1 MINSLQNLGI
11 IKLEKVFILILAIGI
26 SIFIALPFF
35 RKRVEGASSQE
46 ESGAI
51 RNPIEE
57 KLRKL
62 NFEKE
67 SLYAALKEIDFDYD
81 LGKLSKED
89 YEELQKKYKLQAAP
103 ILKEI
108 DDVRI
113 KTGIINL
120 EEEVEKEIRLNRKAK
135 LTDEEEIEMEI
146 LRARKSHGRDKTDL
160 ICSDCGKE
168 FVSDDKFCSHCG
180 KKLKDDTNKWAY
192 QKGQ

>member
-1 MINSLQNLGI
+1 MNNSLQNLGI
-11 IKLEKVFILILAIGI
+11 IKLEKVFILILAIGVA
-26 SIFIALPFF
+26 IFIALPFF
-35 RKRVEGASSQE
+35 RKKVEEASSQE

-135 LTDEEEIEMEI
+135 LTDGEEIEREI
-146 LRARKSHGRDKTDL
+146 LKARKSNGKDKTNL
-160 ICSDCGKE
+160 ICSNCGKE
-168 FVSDDKFCSHCG
+168 AVSDDKFCSNCG
-180 KKLKDDTNKWAY
+180 NKLNEYTNKQDY
-192 QKGQ
+192 K